1 MFPLN
6 IGCTGIAIT
15 EKKSVYFNE
24 GERSNS
30 FQPDID
36 NSLGI
41 HNAESL
47 LISPINDNNGR
58 LRGVI

>member
-6 IGCTGIAIT
+6 IGCTGIAIA

-30 FQPDID
+30 F
-36 NSLGI
+36 
-41 HNAESL
+41 
-47 LISPINDNNGR
+47 
-58 LRGVI
+58 